1 MSDELHPFAG
11 MATGLHNHT
20 PDAECDD
27 TCTDYP
33 AAPKRQPTILPTWL
47 WDQMAEAHEPTFVR
61 LRDEGLIVR
70 NDPNALVAAGG
81 WCAPNESLFALPEIG
96 ISRGGATYPSTPPA
110 PVPAP
115 NRAER
120 RRAWR
125 KDKRRRLRSATFA
138 ARKAWSCPD
147 GWWEED

>member
-1 MSDELHPFAG
+1 MTAE
-11 MATGLHNHT
+11 T
-20 PDAECDD
+20 P
-27 TCTDYP
+27 P
-33 AAPKRQPTILPTWL
+33 AILPSWL
-47 WDQMAEAHEPTFVR
+47 WDEMAAAEDELFCR
-61 LRDEGLIVR
+61 LRDEGRIVR

-81 WCAPNESLFALPEIG
+81 WCAPSPALYSLPDIG
-96 ISRGGATYPSTPPA
+96 ISRDGVQYPSEPPA

-125 KDKRRRLRSATFA
+125 KDKRRKLRSATFA
-138 ARKAWSCPD
+138 ARKAWRCPD

>member
-1 MSDELHPFAG
+1 MTE
-11 MATGLHNHT
+11 TQ
-20 PDAECDD
+20 
-27 TCTDYP
+27 P
-33 AAPKRQPTILPTWL
+33 AILPSWL
-47 WDQMAEAHEPTFVR
+47 WDEMEAADDELFTR
-61 LRDEGLIVR
+61 LRDEGRIVR

-81 WCAPNESLFALPEIG
+81 WCAPPTFDLSDLLPN
-96 ISRGGATYPSTPPA
+96 ISVPRGGVAWPTEPPA

-138 ARKAWSCPD
+138 ARKAWRCPD